1 MESRSISDDERI
13 AALEK
18 QLAEAQIIAEDA
30 DRRYDE
36 VIFFLFLSSVFWIE
50 FVFYYKKKEHDS
62 VKFLF
67 LIGF

>member
-1 MESRSISDDERI
+1 MFFNFYYLFASITNNNNNNKKINRGRKSLEARSLADDERI

-36 VIFFLFLSSVFWIE
+36 VPS
-50 FVFYYKKKEHDS
+50 
-62 VKFLF
+62 
-67 LIGF
+67 